1 MEKVI
6 VQKVVSPQVIQ
17 VKFST
22 GRTDTVSARHLS
34 RAATDADSNE
44 KNNDGNQIVRPEEQ
58 VDETLV
64 ESYIDQQH
72 EEYGGRPQ
80 RERRDPEWM
89 KDYVTLKK
97 TVDECGM
104 FVLNCNLF

>member
-1 MEKVI
+1 V
-6 VQKVVSPQVIQ
+6 
-17 VKFST
+17 
-22 GRTDTVSARHLS
+22 
-34 RAATDADSNE
+34 TDADRIE
-44 KNNDGNQIVRPEEQ
+44 KKNDGNQIVRPEEQ

-80 RERRDPEWM
+80 RERRYPEWM

-104 FVLNCNLF
+104 FVLICNLF